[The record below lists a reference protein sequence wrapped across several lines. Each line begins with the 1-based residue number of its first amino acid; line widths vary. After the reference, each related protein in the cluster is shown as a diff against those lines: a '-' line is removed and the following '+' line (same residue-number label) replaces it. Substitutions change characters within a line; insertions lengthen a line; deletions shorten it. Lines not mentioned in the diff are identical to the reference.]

1 MVVITYNI
9 PLHCIVGAMVGGPL
23 AGWLC
28 ERHGRRLCIISSVLP
43 YVAGWAFIVLAQN
56 DNMLYIGR
64 FIIGIAS
71 GMTTLSV
78 PLYIGEIASKEI
90 RGLLGSGFQIACTA
104 GSLATYSLGLLVSWR
119 YLGNE
124 HFNM

>member
-1 MVVITYNI
+1 M
-9 PLHCIVGAMVGGPL
+9 
-23 AGWLC
+23 
-28 ERHGRRLCIISSVLP
+28 LP
-43 YVAGWAFIVLAQN
+43 YVAGWAFIVHAHN

-64 FIIGIAS
+64 FIMGIAS

-119 YLGNE
+119 YLGN
-124 HFNM
+124 